1 MSRVTA
7 AFVCALCDPDNP
19 RPASIMCSNNCG
31 RYVCAVHAMPRKGPG
46 SPMICLACAEAL
58 GLIEKAQPRSEP
70 TPIVNVQPEPESQ
83 PAPRP
88 TIVAPTRV
96 EEPAPAAKPAAE
108 PAAAAVTAAETAKAA
123 PPVDLP
129 KTEPSIAPVK
139 VEAPRE
145 PPAKPEVRPLFDTPS
160 AAPVDRPGAPLT
172 AAKPDPGATLV
183 NVPPI
188 KRAESPATPVVPAE
202 QQSQAARRLVEPPPP
217 PQSSETIV
225 SQRGNTLQV
234 PKVSQTGPRP
244 AQSTGARPR
253 VAQRAE
259 DIRALDRPTLISL
272 GLSAV
277 GGIIGLVLLL
287 IAVFGR

>member
-1 MSRVTA
+1 
-7 AFVCALCDPDNP
+7 
-19 RPASIMCSNNCG
+19 MCSNNCG

-58 GLIEKAQPRSEP
+58 GLIEKPQPRSEP
-70 TPIVNVQPEPESQ
+70 APIVNVQPEPESE

-88 TIVAPTRV
+88 TGVAPTRL
-96 EEPAPAAKPAAE
+96 EEPAPTAKPAAE

-123 PPVDLP
+123 QPVELP
-129 KTEPSIAPVK
+129 KTEPAIAPAK

-145 PPAKPEVRPLFDTPS
+145 PPARPEVRPLFDTPS
-160 AAPVDRPGAPLT
+160 APLT

-202 QQSQAARRLVEPPPP
+202 QHSQAARRLVEPPPP

-244 AQSTGARPR
+244 VQSTGARPR

>member
-46 SPMICLACAEAL
+46 SPMVCLACAEAL
-58 GLIEKAQPRSEP
+58 GLIEKPQPRSEP
-70 TPIVNVQPEPESQ
+70 TPIVAVPPEPEIK
-83 PAPRP
+83 PEPKP
-88 TIVAPTRV
+88 TIVAPARV
-96 EEPAPAAKPAAE
+96 EEPAKADKPIE
-108 PAAAAVTAAETAKAA
+108 PAKVDTPIEPAPTAPAM
-123 PPVDLP
+123 PPVKADTP
-129 KTEPSIAPVK
+129 VEPSP
-139 VEAPRE
+139 
-145 PPAKPEVRPLFDTPS
+145 KPEVRPLFDVPRPTPTAQPVEPRP
-160 AAPVDRPGAPLT
+160 AARL
-172 AAKPDPGATLV
+172 DPGATLV
-183 NVPPI
+183 NVPPV
-188 KRAESPATPVVPAE
+188 KRPDTPVVPAE
-202 QQSQAARRLVEPPPP
+202 QQSQTARRLVEPPPP

-259 DIRALDRPTLISL
+259 DLRALDRSTLISL
-272 GLSAV
+272 GLSAL

-287 IAVFGR
+287 IALFGR